1 MSLALVL
8 ENSSRPV
15 TKITAVALDRI
26 EKTFYTVEQISF
38 NAGGRVAALRA
49 NHLSFAYKG
58 GRRHVQRVFHGNA
71 LQMVLHGTLSNVG
84 MPASGQGVNS
94 DNFSLHTCTCVK
106 HLENCKI
113 FAKNEVSKVILC
125 KYFT

>member
-15 TKITAVALDRI
+15 TKITAVALDRVK
-26 EKTFYTVEQISF
+26 KTGNSVPQASF
-38 NAGGRVAALRA
+38 DASGRIAALRA

-58 GRRHVQRVFHGNA
+58 GRRHIQRVFHGNA
-71 LQMVLHGTLSNVG
+71 LQMVLHGTLSNVE

-94 DNFSLHTCTCVK
+94 DNFSLHTCTSSSTWKTVK
-106 HLENCKI
+106 VALRIKS
-113 FAKNEVSKVILC
+113 AK
-125 KYFT
+125 

>member
-8 ENSSRPV
+8 ANSSRPV

-58 GRRHVQRVFHGNA
+58 GHRHIQRVFHGNA
-71 LQMVLHGTLSNVG
+71 LQMVLHGMLLNVE
-84 MPASGQGVNS
+84 MPASKQGVNRK
-94 DNFSLHTCTCVK
+94 NFSLDICTSSSTWK
-106 HLENCKI
+106 TAK
-113 FAKNEVSKVILC
+113 FALRMQSAK
-125 KYFT
+125 